1 MNKTWEKPELEV
13 LDVKM
18 TMTGFPDQK
27 RDFLDTNQT
36 EHLMG
41 PS

>member
-1 MNKTWEKPELEV
+1 MKKQWGKPELEV

-18 TMTGFPDQK
+18 TMTGFPDHK
-27 RDFLDTNQT
+27 RDFLDTNET
-36 EHLMG
+36 EQLMG